1 MFSLLLQVY
10 KTRSLLLLDT
20 DLLNDIEADLS
31 DLITNCILEI
41 IMITFLVTLSL
52 WMPTSHDGY
61 YQGVGDWNLRRF
73 GVVRTKLFLVQA
85 SWARAQWHNRQSTE
99 SLCLNFSSRVLTNHF
114 NVLNKLQ
121 SIASTADMF
130 TTSQCLSHIFSYSET
145 AHSLRWA
152 RWCFAVEITWR
163 LSWWPR

>member
-52 WMPTSHDGY
+52 WMPTSHDG
-61 YQGVGDWNLRRF
+61 
-73 GVVRTKLFLVQA
+73 
-85 SWARAQWHNRQSTE
+85 
-99 SLCLNFSSRVLTNHF
+99 
-114 NVLNKLQ
+114 
-121 SIASTADMF
+121 
-130 TTSQCLSHIFSYSET
+130 
-145 AHSLRWA
+145 
-152 RWCFAVEITWR
+152 
-163 LSWWPR
+163 

>member
-10 KTRSLLLLDT
+10 KTRSRLLLDT

-41 IMITFLVTLSL
+41 IIITFLVTISL
-52 WMPTSHDGY
+52 WMPTSHDGL

-73 GVVRTKLFLVQA
+73 ELSEQNCSSSRPAELG
-85 SWARAQWHNRQSTE
+85 HNGTTGSQQ
-99 SLCLNFSSRVLTNHF
+99 SLCVLTFLQSLHF
-114 NVLNKLQ
+114 NKLQ
-121 SIASTADMF
+121 SITCTADMF

-145 AHSLRWA
+145 THSLW
-152 RWCFAVEITWR
+152 
-163 LSWWPR
+163 